1 LSTPYSF
8 IMTKIFCV
16 VPAYNEQDN
25 IGKVVK
31 ALKSLDYEVIAVDD
45 GSSDHTEKIALENGA
60 IVLRHVINRGQGAAL
75 QTGNEY
81 ALLKGADIIV
91 HFDADGQFLPEEI
104 SDIIKPIIA
113 GEADAVFGSR
123 FLGKEANL
131 PRLKRH
137 FIYPVGRLVNNYI
150 LSGSNLSDPQNGFR
164 ALSREAAQKIII
176 LNDGMAHNS
185 EIQRKAVSNF
195 RISEVAVTV
204 KYNRYGQ
211 GVFSGRGR
219 GSGGLKILKDI
230 ILSKIFD

>member
-1 LSTPYSF
+1 
-8 IMTKIFCV
+8 MKKIFCV
-16 VPAYNEQDN
+16 VPAYNEKEN
-25 IGKVVK
+25 IGKVIK
-31 ALKSLDYEVIAVDD
+31 ALKAFDYEVIAVDD
-45 GSSDHTEKIALENGA
+45 GSSDGTEKTALESGA
-60 IVLRHVINRGQGAAL
+60 TVLRHVINRGQGAAL

-91 HFDADGQFLPEEI
+91 HFDADGQFLAEEI
-104 SDIIKPIIA
+104 ADIVKPIVS

-137 FIYPVGRLVNNYI
+137 LIYPVGRIINNYV

-164 ALSREAAQKIII
+164 ALSRKAAQKITIM
-176 LNDGMAHNS
+176 NDGMAHNS
-185 EIQRKAVSNF
+185 EIQRKAVKHF

-204 KYNRYGQ
+204 RYNRYGQ